1 MFGDEIVK
9 DLEEYYK
16 TLGDSK
22 IYKIIK
28 YSTEGGKC
36 IRGFIVKHI
45 IDTLSPYNI
54 HYWEP
59 IVCVELLHSSSLI
72 IDDLPCMDNDTTRRG
87 KLSTFVAFGE
97 RQAIVSS
104 LYLVSE
110 SLKILFNSLNKFRIV
125 LKDADPNFNLE
136 NQINL
141 INKLINEW
149 SVLLGKNL
157 IIGQMLDL
165 KEDVEKLLNIKIPE
179 KNSDK
184 LIMIYKTCSLFM
196 FCFVVG
202 AVFCGKID
210 YAIIDEFKQMGL
222 HFGIMFQIMD
232 DFKDINEDIHNY
244 NYVLENGKEKALHV
258 YIDSRN
264 KLVVLLKK
272 HKFNTTKFKTLITK
286 IDTYI
291 PTMSKVNMS
300 PPM

>member
-1 MFGDEIVK
+1 MFEGEIAQ

-36 IRGFIVKHI
+36 VRGFIVKHI
-45 IDTLSPYNI
+45 IETLSPYNS

-72 IDDLPCMDNDTTRRG
+72 IDDLPCMDNDTIRRG
-87 KLSTFVAFGE
+87 KSSTFVAFGE

-110 SLKILFNSLNKFRIV
+110 SLKILFNSLNKFRII
-125 LKDADPNFNLE
+125 LKKNDPNFNLE
-136 NQINL
+136 DQINL
-141 INKLINEW
+141 VNKLINEW
-149 SVLLGKNL
+149 STLLGKNL

-165 KEDVEKLLNIKIPE
+165 KEDVEKLFNIKIPE

-184 LIMIYKTCSLFM
+184 IIMIYKTCSLFM

-202 AVFCGKID
+202 AIFCGKIN
-210 YAIIDEFKQMGL
+210 YKMIDEFKQMGL

-244 NYVLENGKEKALHV
+244 NYVLENGKDKSIVAYV
-258 YIDSRN
+258 DSRN
-264 KLVVLLKK
+264 KLMFLLKK
-272 HKFNTTKFKTLITK
+272 HKLNTTKFQTLIAK
-286 IDTYI
+286 IDSYI
-291 PTMSKVNMS
+291 PSMSKANM
-300 PPM
+300 PPPK

>member
-1 MFGDEIVK
+1 MFEHEISN

-16 TLGDSK
+16 TLGNSK
-22 IYKIIK
+22 IRNIIK

-45 IDTLSPYNI
+45 IDTLSPHDI

-72 IDDLPCMDNDTTRRG
+72 IDDLPCMDNDTIRRG
-87 KLSTFVAFGE
+87 KPSTFVAFGE

-104 LYLVSE
+104 LYLVTE

-125 LKDADPNFNLE
+125 LQTADPTFKLE

-141 INKLINEW
+141 VNKLINEW

-165 KEDVEKLLNIKIPE
+165 KEDVEKLFNIKIPD
-179 KNSDK
+179 SDK
-184 LIMIYKTCSLFM
+184 IIMIYKTCSIFM
-196 FCFVVG
+196 FCFVIG
-202 AVFCGKID
+202 AIFCGKIN
-210 YAIIDEFKQMGL
+210 YETIDEYKQMGL

-244 NYVLENGKEKALHV
+244 NYVLEKGKDKAIQSYV
-258 YIDSRN
+258 DSRH
-264 KLVVLLKK
+264 KLLSLLKK
-272 HKFNTTKFKTLITK
+272 HKLNTTKFEALITK
-286 IDTYI
+286 MDGYV

-300 PPM
+300 PPK

>member
-1 MFGDEIVK
+1 MFEDEIVQ
-9 DLEEYYK
+9 DLEKYYK
-16 TLGDSK
+16 TLGNSK

-28 YSTEGGKC
+28 YSTKGGKC

-45 IDTLSPYNI
+45 IDTLSPYNV

-72 IDDLPCMDNDTTRRG
+72 IDDLPCMDNDTIRRG
-87 KLSTFVAFGE
+87 KSSTFVIFGE

-110 SLKILFNSLNKFRIV
+110 SLKILFNSLNKFREV
-125 LKDADPNFNLE
+125 LKEFDSNFNLE
-136 NQINL
+136 DQINL
-141 INKLINEW
+141 VNKLINEW

-179 KNSDK
+179 KNNDK

-202 AVFCGKID
+202 AIFCGKIN
-210 YAIIDEFKQMGL
+210 YTVINEFKQMGL

-232 DFKDINEDIHNY
+232 DFKDINEDINNY
-244 NYVLENGKEKALHV
+244 NYVLENGKDKALEA

-264 KLVVLLKK
+264 KLIFLLKK
-272 HKFNTTKFKTLITK
+272 HKLNTKKFKALIAK
-286 IDTYI
+286 IDSYI
-291 PTMSKVNMS
+291 PSMSKANMS
-300 PPM
+300 PPK